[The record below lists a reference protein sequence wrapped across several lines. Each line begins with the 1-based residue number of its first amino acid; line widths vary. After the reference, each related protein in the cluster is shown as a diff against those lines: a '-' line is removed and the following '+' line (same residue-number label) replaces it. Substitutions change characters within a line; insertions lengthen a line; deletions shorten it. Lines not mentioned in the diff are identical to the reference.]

1 MIKITKK
8 ERRCGAALKKR
19 KLTKITGIGKMI
31 INFPTEKALRRL
43 VAIWLTKKLPMH
55 KSSNEA
61 NTRISHQKYK
71 TISGMKTSSIDK
83 THKRGI
89 NLN

>member
-43 VAIWLTKKLPMH
+43 VAIWLTK
-55 KSSNEA
+55 
-61 NTRISHQKYK
+61 
-71 TISGMKTSSIDK
+71 
-83 THKRGI
+83 
-89 NLN
+89 